1 MVWKWLEDFGGAIK
15 DNAGPLALGAA
26 GLAMT
31 KEGYD
36 KLGRTGQRAYEGYAG
51 PGGLADRLTGMMDFQ
66 PYTVTSTTGSQF
78 GMSPSPSVTGGQ
90 GFEYFN
96 TGMFSDEY
104 NEANSSPEVRAAF
117 SAGASPQA
125 SASMLAAFNM
135 GVEDANRDGLIS
147 DEEFAAWEGYDN
159 WLAENP
165 NHPRGDDAPGRQPG
179 SRFTG
184 QYNADG
190 TPIYVQTRA
199 ASAATGSAASGSAA
213 GSGGAAGGA
222 GAAGSAA
229 GSGGAAG
236 GAGTGQGQGF
246 EGGGGPTVA
255 LTDSGRYTIDHPAF
269 PATYTTSGIDAIYK
283 QLGFD
288 KVFGTAP
295 ARFQG
300 EDDASYS
307 NRTGFALDNL
317 PTAATGGGTGSTTGT
332 GGGTGSTIGTS
343 WGSGG
348 AATGGGS
355 GEALVPGA
363 NNYGFTLSP
372 EELAMQNANFTR
384 AENMF
389 ALSAANPA
397 TREQAV
403 FDRMMTAM
411 APQQERERLALEERL
426 AGQGR
431 LGVRTSMFGG
441 TSEQLAQAKAQEESR
456 NEAMLNAMTFAGQEQ
471 QRQANLGS
479 GLMAAG
485 YVPQAQLL
493 NVAGLG
499 MTAAEQRRAQ
509 LAQQASTYGE
519 TYSTGLEALLSSALG
534 QAGMTRDV
542 GAGLTTAALGGLFS

>member
-1 MVWKWLEDFGGAIK
+1 MPWQWLEDLGGAIK
-15 DNAGPLALGAA
+15 DNAGPLALGTA
-26 GLAMT
+26 GLALT

-117 SAGASPQA
+117 AAGASPQA
-125 SASMLAAFNM
+125 SANDLAAFNM
-135 GVEDANRDGLIS
+135 GVDDTNRDGFIS

-159 WLAENP
+159 WLAQNP
-165 NHPRGDDAPGRQPG
+165 NHPRGADDPGSQRG

-184 QYNADG
+184 QFDANG
-190 TPIYVQTRA
+190 NPIYVQTRA
-199 ASAATGSAASGSAA
+199 ASAAA
-213 GSGGAAGGA
+213 GGVAGGAAGGA
-222 GAAGSAA
+222 G
-229 GSGGAAG
+229 GGAAG

-269 PATYTTSGIDAIYK
+269 PGTYTTSGIDAIYK
-283 QLGFD
+283 ELGFD

-300 EDDASYS
+300 EDDAAYS

-332 GGGTGSTIGTS
+332 S

-348 AATGGGS
+348 VATGGGS
-355 GEALVPGA
+355 GEAPVPGA

-372 EELAMQNANFTR
+372 EELAMQKANFTR

-389 ALSAANPA
+389 ALSAADPA
-397 TREQAV
+397 AREQAV